1 MADPR
6 IALLRKVPLF
16 GACDSKQ
23 LAFIATQV
31 EEMDFAAGQVLC
43 RQGESGEEFFVI
55 VSGTAEVKRDGRSLR
70 QLDPGDFFGEIAL
83 IDHGPRTATVVA
95 TSAMRCLVLAHGQF
109 RNVLGQNAA
118 IAAAVLEAL
127 GRRIRPLLAPHDI

>member
-1 MADPR
+1 
-6 IALLRKVPLF
+6 
-16 GACDSKQ
+16 
-23 LAFIATQV
+23 
-31 EEMDFAAGQVLC
+31 MDFTAGQVLC
-43 RQGESGEEFFVI
+43 RQGEGGEEFFVI

-70 QLDPGDFFGEIAL
+70 QLGPGDFFGEIAL

-118 IAAAVLEAL
+118 IALAVLEAL
-127 GRRIRPLLAPHDI
+127 GRRCGRPPVLGVSATVTPSSPARAAASPSCRSSGSPGPSPGR

>member
-1 MADPR
+1 
-6 IALLRKVPLF
+6 
-16 GACDSKQ
+16 
-23 LAFIATQV
+23 
-31 EEMDFAAGQVLC
+31 MDFTAGQVLC

-70 QLDPGDFFGEIAL
+70 QLGPGDFFGEIAL

-118 IAAAVLEAL
+118 IALAVLEAL
-127 GRRIRPLLAPHDI
+127 GRWCGRPPVLGVSATVNPSSPARAAASPSCRSSRSPGPSPGR